1 MTLQYAFLMSFK
13 IATAKLCDFEATKKC
28 FRRIQ
33 EANRLEGK
41 IEFPSPLKPKEEELE
56 AGRILI
62 LKEQGRVYG
71 GLIFTH
77 DVKKAFFPHSSS
89 WKELDSLLEDCGST
103 SESLLAITSFFI
115 DPSYRHKGLGGLLLQ
130 DWMRRYPQS
139 DIFLACP
146 LDHMDVAPFFQKKGF
161 QIGKPLD
168 ILGIGKTVCLYYLH
182 HSDGLCR
189 NLFW

>member
-13 IATAKLCDFEATKKC
+13 IATAKSFDFEATKKC
-28 FRRIQ
+28 FRRVQ
-33 EANRLEGK
+33 EAIRLEGK
-41 IEFPSPLKPKEEELE
+41 NEFPSPMEPSEEELE
-56 AGRILI
+56 DGRILI

-71 GLIFTH
+71 GLLFTH
-77 DVKKAFFPHSSS
+77 DVKKALFPHSSS

-115 DPSYRHKGLGGLLLQ
+115 DPSYRHKGLGSLLLQ
-130 DWMRRYPQS
+130 DWIRRHNQS
-139 DIFLACP
+139 DIFLTCP
-146 LDHMDVAPFFQKKGF
+146 LDHMDVVPFFQKKGF
-161 QIGKPLD
+161 QMGKPLD
-168 ILGIGKTVCLYYLH
+168 IPGTGKTICLYYLH